1 MTLREFLEL
10 PYTEDGKTCSA
21 REHICHWVN
30 SHVRAGWHEG
40 GKKGRIGTL
49 WFGTLAVC
57 TPNHEITPEEV
68 ESCINIELSQFF
80 TFGSRDDL
88 KTVEDV
94 MEVWKPTGY
103 PRAAS

>member
-40 GKKGRIGTL
+40 GEKGRVGT
-49 WFGTLAVC
+49 F
-57 TPNHEITPEEV
+57 E
-68 ESCINIELSQFF
+68 
-80 TFGSRDDL
+80 
-88 KTVEDV
+88 
-94 MEVWKPTGY
+94 
-103 PRAAS
+103 PRALSGNLDRPDSL